1 MYSLKIMIWSRFRNM
16 IIENLN
22 GILGTLAFHMALVIV
37 LLVIK
42 ISSTRNLIDSMI
54 LIEFEEQEITE
65 KQDMMPAERDPAF
78 EQYVADY
85 LENAR
90 SNIPVNVAERV
101 NEQLST
107 DRYVDEVLDKLEEN
121 RNEDW
126 MKAQERLQDLIE
138 MESENIIYESEEKQK
153 NDDLGVFEGQTNI
166 FYSLENRYHLRLPI
180 PVYKCEGEGV
190 VEVQII
196 VDQRGHVVQ
205 AQVID
210 LGDSM
215 NDICLA
221 EAAKTA
227 AMGTRFN
234 SNYDA
239 PLRQQGT
246 ITYYFQAQ

>member
-1 MYSLKIMIWSRFRNM
+1 M

-22 GILGTLAFHMALVIV
+22 GILGTLAFHMLLVIV

-54 LIEFEEQEITE
+54 LIEFEKPEITE
-65 KQDMMPAERDPAF
+65 EQDMMPAERDPAF

-90 SNIPVNVAERV
+90 SNIPVNIAERV

-107 DRYVDEVLDKLEEN
+107 NRYVDEVLGELEEN
-121 RNEDW
+121 RSEDW
-126 MKAQERLQDLIE
+126 MKAKDRLQDLIE
-138 MESENIIYESEEKQK
+138 MESENIMYESEEKQK
-153 NDDLGVFEGQTNI
+153 NDDQGVFEGQTNI
-166 FYSLENRYHLRLPI
+166 FYSLENRYHLRLPV

-190 VEVQII
+190 IEVQIV

-205 AQVID
+205 AQVPD

-227 AMGTRFN
+227 ALETRFN
-234 SNYDA
+234 SNFDA
-239 PLRQQGT
+239 PLHQQGT